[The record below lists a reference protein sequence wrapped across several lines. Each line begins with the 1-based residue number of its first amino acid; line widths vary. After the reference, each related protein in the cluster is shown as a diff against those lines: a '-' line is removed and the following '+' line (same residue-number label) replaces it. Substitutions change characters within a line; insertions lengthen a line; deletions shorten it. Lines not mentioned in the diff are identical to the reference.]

1 MPPPPPPDEAT
12 AMDTSVRE
20 RAAVADAVDVILRDG
35 STLRLRSP
43 LAADAGAVRSFFE
56 RLSDQSLY
64 LRFHGIQRI
73 GDELVGHFLEPDWQA
88 TGSLIGTLADEGAE
102 RVVALGTWARL
113 RDPGTAEAAFTVA
126 DDFQRR
132 GIGTRLLEQLALRAG
147 EAGIERFVAVV
158 LPQNQQMLKVFERV
172 GFDVT
177 RELAQGEVE
186 ISFPIR
192 ATETYRERVAT
203 RDHVA
208 TAASLA

>member
-1 MPPPPPPDEAT
+1 MPGAT
-12 AMDTSVRE
+12 PTGERTTVDTL
-20 RAAVADAVDVILRDG
+20 APAADAVDVILRDG

-43 LAADAGAVRSFFE
+43 LDADAGAVRTFFE

-88 TGSLIGTLADEGAE
+88 TGSLIGTLAEEGEE

-147 EAGIERFVAVV
+147 EAGIERFVA
-158 LPQNQQMLKVFERV
+158 
-172 GFDVT
+172 
-177 RELAQGEVE
+177 
-186 ISFPIR
+186 
-192 ATETYRERVAT
+192 
-203 RDHVA
+203 
-208 TAASLA
+208 